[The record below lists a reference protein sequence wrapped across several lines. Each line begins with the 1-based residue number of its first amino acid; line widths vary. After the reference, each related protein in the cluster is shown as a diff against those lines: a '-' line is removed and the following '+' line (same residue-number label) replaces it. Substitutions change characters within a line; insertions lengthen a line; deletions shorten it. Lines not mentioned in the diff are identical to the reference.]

1 MAVKVT
7 RENMGVVFSP
17 RDEEVY
23 SNTSGVLYPRVIEL
37 KHANELNGMLLATFE
52 FATLQEP
59 PAIPVMCSKDG
70 GVTWERYS
78 RVEDTQN
85 GFGFRFQP
93 HILELDRACGDL
105 PAGTIVF
112 SANSV
117 PLDFTSTEL
126 SFYISRD
133 HGKTW
138 QLRSSV
144 AKGGPPIEQNFG
156 ALGPVWEPN
165 IYIDKKET

>member
-138 QLRSSV
+138 QFRSSV

-165 IYIDKKET
+165 K